1 MHFRPPFRGCFRI
14 CGHDK
19 SAPTAACGLPFRCE
33 RFVNNATLTHEIGC
47 EHPARRRGPIHRAR
61 ILTLS
66 NIHIRITKYVHSH
79 HRTHIST
86 LSNTCFRFIA
96 HTFPHYQLRVFT
108 LLNMCIHFTEYVHL
122 HYRTRIS
129 TPPHAHFRHPFCG

>member
-47 EHPARRRGPIHRAR
+47 EHPVRRRGPIHRAR
-61 ILTLS
+61 IL
-66 NIHIRITKYVHSH
+66 
-79 HRTHIST
+79 
-86 LSNTCFRFIA
+86 A
-96 HTFPHYQLRVFT
+96 
-108 LLNMCIHFTEYVHL
+108 LLNTYIHFTEYVHL
-122 HYRTRIS
+122 HYRTHIS
-129 TPPHAHFRHPFCG
+129 ATLFVGEYGYVGTINRTFAAANGWQHAASPLLYYNKLSP

>member
-1 MHFRPPFRGCFRI
+1 MHFRLSFCGCFRI

-86 LSNTCFRFIA
+86 LSITCFHIIEYVYSFHRIRAFALPHTHIHTIA
-96 HTFPHYQLRVFT
+96 RTFP
-108 LLNMCIHFTEYVHL
+108 
-122 HYRTRIS
+122 
-129 TPPHAHFRHPFCG
+129 PPFLWVNTDMRAR